1 MVLGGIP
8 GRWLAGRVGMVFGV
22 FIASGLFHEFSSYIL
37 PGQLDHRVTL
47 FFTLQAV
54 GILLEDLYR
63 KLTGKKVGGLA
74 GRAWA
79 YFFVIG
85 LGQLCGTSLRSCV
98 CEFRYSIR

>member
-8 GRWLAGRVGMVFGV
+8 GQWLAGRVGKVFGAFV
-22 FIASGLFHEFSSYIL
+22 VCGLWRELSAYTL
-37 PGQLDHRVTL
+37 PRQLDHRVTL

-63 KLTGKKVGGLA
+63 KITGKRVGGLV
-74 GRAWA
+74 GRIWA

-85 LGQLCGTSLRSCV
+85 LGQLCGAS
-98 CEFRYSIR
+98 